1 MDIERNL
8 KIAINTGKVLFGS
21 KEAEKSIKNKTA
33 KMVVLAKNCPSDL
46 LKNQKI
52 TKVLQFPGD
61 NVALGALCGKPF
73 SISAV
78 AIIDPGESSMISG

>member
-8 KIAINTGKVLFGS
+8 KIAINTGKVLFGV
-21 KEAEKSIKNKTA
+21 KESEKAVKNSTA
-33 KMVVLAKNCPSDL
+33 KMIVISTSCPSRM
-46 LKNQKI
+46 LKGQKKAKI
-52 TKVLQFPGD
+52 LEFPGD

-78 AIIDPGESSMISG
+78 AIIDPGESNLLSR